1 MGTCCPRGCGRQGT
15 DVCLRGF
22 GFRLPK
28 RTGGLAVKDA
38 PKYPEGFRDVQNG
51 LRKVKINRHDI
62 LDKLRGVENGE
73 WKKVIEMVLI
83 NKGIEYQYIIFNIQK
98 QVKFLMLMLRKDGAI
113 KWKM

>member
-1 MGTCCPRGCGRQGT
+1 VGTCCPRGCGRQGT

-73 WKKVIEMVLI
+73 WKKVYRDGIDKQGNRVSI
-83 NKGIEYQYIIFNIQK
+83 HYFQHTKTGKVFDVDVKKGWSN
-98 QVKFLMLMLRKDGAI
+98 
-113 KWKM
+113 